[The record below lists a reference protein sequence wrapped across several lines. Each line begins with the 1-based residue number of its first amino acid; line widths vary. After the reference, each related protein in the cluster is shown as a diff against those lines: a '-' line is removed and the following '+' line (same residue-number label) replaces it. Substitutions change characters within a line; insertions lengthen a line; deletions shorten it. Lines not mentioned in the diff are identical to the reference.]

1 MGLGRGLSV
10 VDCGVGGIAGWRDC
24 GSWVVG
30 IATRIAGSGTAC
42 VSAGLSVVQDC
53 VVGGIVWLAGLPTR
67 IARRGIAG
75 LQAVGCQDCLRVGLP
90 TGGIAACGIACRMRD
105 CRPWDCCSRDVRVG
119 LRV

>member
-30 IATRIAGSGTAC
+30 IATRIAGSGIAC

-53 VVGGIVWLAGLPTR
+53 VVGGIAGLR
-67 IARRGIAG
+67 VGGIADAYCTSRDCRIAG
-75 LQAVGCQDCLRVGLP
+75 LQAVGCQDCQRVGLR
-90 TGGIAACGIACRMRD
+90 GRWDCRMRD
-105 CRPWDCCSRDVRVG
+105 CRSWDCCSRDFRVG

>member
-1 MGLGRGLSV
+1 MICECGSWIVWLAGLR
-10 VDCGVGGIAGWRDC
+10 VGGIACWRDC

-30 IATRIAGSGTAC
+30 IATRIAGSGIAC

-90 TGGIAACGIACRMRD
+90 TGGIAACGIACRIA
-105 CRPWDCCSRDVRVG
+105 CVG
-119 LRV
+119 LRVCRRL